1 MTDSRFVAS
10 ASRPDA
16 RPDTRPDLQ
25 LVSLHTVRGDPHTRL
40 AGALAALEGADWGL
54 LLGGDAALARQLAAM
69 LGGGTLRV
77 DSRLSVNRDALAGA
91 GLAVASLDADW
102 NGARAVWLMEPDART
117 LERAARAGVRVIV
130 DATLAPGGGWPTR
143 GADLVVY
150 RDGVTL
156 TGHAD
161 GTLAALFGTGRAPTA
176 AAPAPADLTVALAL
190 RDVATL
196 PLRLA
201 RAARTTLQLAER
213 LGGTALEAGP
223 TALLLAPD
231 AAADTYSA
239 PGGVMAAARSVPA
252 GVLLTPGLQDLNAVL
267 ALLRTDTEQPGNPS
281 PRVDEQWN
289 APEDRNPV
297 PVAAQPEAREPE
309 SQDAP
314 PTEQGEPGQRDPE
327 QRTFGQR
334 DGGQR
339 DGGQRDGQREFG
351 QGGGQRRGRQD
362 GRRDD
367 GRRGERNSRYERPR
381 TDQPR
386 PDQARADQARAD
398 QARPDQARADQP
410 RPDSAAPP
418 ERFTFDAP
426 DNSYAESQPE
436 TAPTQAAQAAAPAVN
451 PPAPTFAVPSPA
463 HDEVWE
469 PEIVFSD
476 TPKQGALT
484 DAVHRQSEKERS
496 EELPEEDA
504 VDAVQAEAQAEQDTQ
519 AESTDA
525 DTASSFAEALA
536 LFEQTQAGQEQ
547 LEQAQA
553 AAPIILAPDLPP
565 TPPATQGTDAERPD
579 PTADL
584 TPEQAAIYARLRDWR
599 NAEAKRQDMSRFII
613 ASNATI
619 AEIARRV
626 PYTAADLK
634 AVRGMGPE
642 RLRKYGEKILEVV
655 RG

>member
-1 MTDSRFVAS
+1 MTDSRSLAS
-10 ASRPDA
+10 APRPDP
-16 RPDTRPDLQ
+16 RPDNRPDLQ
-25 LVSLHTVRGDPHTRL
+25 LVSLHTVRGDPHVRL

-156 TGHAD
+156 TGHAGD
-161 GTLAALFGTGRAPTA
+161 TLAVLFGTGRAPTA

-267 ALLRTDTEQPGNPS
+267 ALLRTETEQPGNPS

-289 APEDRNPV
+289 AAEDRNPA

-309 SQDAP
+309 PQDAP

-334 DGGQR
+334 DG
-339 DGGQRDGQREFG
+339 QREFG
-351 QGGGQRRGRQD
+351 QQGGQRRGRQD

-367 GRRGERNSRYERPR
+367 GRRGERNSRFERPR

-386 PDQARADQARAD
+386 PDQARADQARV
-398 QARPDQARADQP
+398 DQP
-410 RPDSAAPP
+410 RPDSDAPP

-426 DNSYAESQPE
+426 DNGYTDNQPE
-436 TAPTQAAQAAAPAVN
+436 TAPTQAAAPAVAPTIN

-476 TPKQGALT
+476 TPKPDALT

-496 EELPEEDA
+496 EELPEPEEAA
-504 VDAVQAEAQAEQDTQ
+504 VDTVQAEAQAEQGSEE
-519 AESTDA
+519 AGADA
-525 DTASSFAEALA
+525 DSSFAEALA
-536 LFEQTQAGQEQ
+536 QFEQTEAGQEQ
-547 LEQAQA
+547 LEQAGVEQAQA
-553 AAPIILAPDLPP
+553 AAPIILTPDLPP

-579 PTADL
+579 PTANL

>member
-1 MTDSRFVAS
+1 MTDSRSPTS
-10 ASRPDA
+10 AP

-25 LVSLHTVRGDPHTRL
+25 LVSLHTVRGDPHVRL

-231 AAADTYSA
+231 AAADTFSA

-267 ALLRTDTEQPGNPS
+267 ALLRTETEQPGNPS

-289 APEDRNPV
+289 AAEDRNPA

-339 DGGQRDGQREFG
+339 DGQRDFG
-351 QGGGQRRGRQD
+351 QQGGQRRGRQD

-367 GRRGERNSRYERPR
+367 GRRGERNSRFERPR

-386 PDQARADQARAD
+386 PDQARADQARV
-398 QARPDQARADQP
+398 DQP
-410 RPDSAAPP
+410 RPDSDAPP

-426 DNSYAESQPE
+426 DNGYTDQQPN
-436 TAPTQAAQAAAPAVN
+436 TAPAQAAAPAAAIN

-476 TPKQGALT
+476 TPKPDALT

-504 VDAVQAEAQAEQDTQ
+504 VDAVQAEAQAEQGSEET
-519 AESTDA
+519 EA
-525 DTASSFAEALA
+525 DTAGSFAEALA
-536 LFEQTQAGQEQ
+536 QFEQTQAGQEQ
-547 LEQAQA
+547 AQEQLEQTQTEPAQA
-553 AAPIILAPDLPP
+553 AAPIILTPDLPP

>member
-1 MTDSRFVAS
+1 MTDSRSVAS
-10 ASRPDA
+10 ASRPDN
-16 RPDTRPDLQ
+16 RPDLQ

-40 AGALAALEGADWGL
+40 AGALADLEGADWGL
-54 LLGGDAALARQLAAM
+54 LLGGDAALARQLASM

-77 DSRLSVNRDALAGA
+77 DSRVSVNRDALAGA

-102 NGARAVWLMEPDART
+102 NGARAVWLMEPDPRT

-156 TGHAD
+156 TGHSD
-161 GTLAALFGTGRAPTA
+161 GTLAALFGRGSAPTP

-201 RAARTTLQLAER
+201 RAARTTLQLAEH

-231 AAADTYSA
+231 AAADTFSA

-267 ALLRTDTEQPGNPS
+267 ALLRSETEQPSTPS
-281 PRVDEQWN
+281 AQVNERWN
-289 APEDRNPV
+289 TSEDTTPA
-297 PVAAQPEAREPE
+297 PVAAE
-309 SQDAP
+309 SQTRV
-314 PTEQGEPGQRDPE
+314 TEPSEAALEPAGQREEQREDGRRETE

-334 DGGQR
+334 DGQ
-339 DGGQRDGQREFG
+339 Q
-351 QGGGQRRGRQD
+351 GGQRRGRQD

-367 GRRGERNSRYERPR
+367 GRRGDRNGQSEPRRFERPR
-381 TDQPR
+381 MDQPR
-386 PDQARADQARAD
+386 PDQARADQPRAD
-398 QARPDQARADQP
+398 QSRPGSD
-410 RPDSAAPP
+410 APP

-426 DNSYAESQPE
+426 DTAYPADAPE
-436 TAPTQAAQAAAPAVN
+436 TAPVAAPTAPPTFN
-451 PPAPTFAVPSPA
+451 PPAPTFPTPTFTVPSPA
-463 HDEVWE
+463 NDEVWE

-476 TPKQGALT
+476 TPNPDALT

-504 VDAVQAEAQAEQDTQ
+504 ADTVQAGAQAEQ
-519 AESTDA
+519 ASEETDEDA
-525 DTASSFAEALA
+525 TASSFAEALA
-536 LFEQTQAGQEQ
+536 QFEQTQAGQEQ
-547 LEQAQA
+547 LEQIQA
-553 AAPIILAPDLPP
+553 EQPTASAPVILTPDLPP
-565 TPPATQGTDAERPD
+565 TPPAAAQAEGGERPD

>member
-1 MTDSRFVAS
+1 MTDSRSVAS
-10 ASRPDA
+10 TPRPDH
-16 RPDTRPDLQ
+16 RPDLQ

-40 AGALAALEGADWGL
+40 AGALADLEGAQWGL

-77 DSRLSVNRDALAGA
+77 DSRLRVNRDALAEA

-102 NGARAVWLMEPDART
+102 NGARAVWLLEPDART
-117 LERAARAGVRVIV
+117 LERAVRAGVRVIV

-161 GTLAALFGTGRAPTA
+161 GMLAALFGMGRAPVA

-201 RAARTTLQLAER
+201 RAARTTVQLAER

-231 AAADTYSA
+231 AAADTFSA

-252 GVLLTPGLQDLNAVL
+252 GVLLTPGLQDMNSVL
-267 ALLRTDTEQPGNPS
+267 ALLRSEAEQSGDS
-281 PRVDEQWN
+281 SSRQGEQWT
-289 APEDRNPV
+289 
-297 PVAAQPEAREPE
+297 AREESVPAPAAEPLARDPE
-309 SQDAP
+309 PQEPTPLDASTQAADP
-314 PTEQGEPGQRDPE
+314 REDGRRDPE

-334 DGGQR
+334 DS
-339 DGGQRDGQREFG
+339 
-351 QGGGQRRGRQD
+351 QRRNRSD

-367 GRRGERNSRYERPR
+367 GRRGDRNTHSEPRRFERPR
-381 TDQPR
+381 M
-386 PDQARADQARAD
+386 D

-410 RPDSAAPP
+410 RADQHRADQPRPDTDAPP

-426 DNSYAESQPE
+426 DTEYAAQPE
-436 TAPTQAAQAAAPAVN
+436 AAPAQAAATLSAPAQAAAPAV
-451 PPAPTFAVPSPA
+451 APTVSAPEPTFSVPSPA

-476 TPKQGALT
+476 TPNPDALT
-484 DAVHRQSEKERS
+484 EAVHRQSE
-496 EELPEEDA
+496 EEANEQRETEQHAEALQAEPEAATSPEE
-504 VDAVQAEAQAEQDTQ
+504 E
-519 AESTDA
+519 TDS
-525 DTASSFAEALA
+525 SSFAEALA
-536 LFEQTQAGQEQ
+536 EFEQTETGQAQ
-547 LEQAQA
+547 LEQVQA

-565 TPPATQGTDAERPD
+565 TPPAGVSGTDAERPD